1 MDASSN
7 NQFIDDITL
16 QYFSNKQQYNKIVK
30 TNSIKFKERQ
40 EFLENLEKYKNEIS
54 SITNEYCNNIN
65 TEISNELDEA
75 FEKYAKYCIKHIE
88 LKAMEERNNSDDD
101 DDDMLF
107 GKINNYSTGS
117 VHSFWGPSVKKI

>member
-30 TNSIKFKERQ
+30 TDSIKFKERQ
-40 EFLENLEKYKNEIS
+40 EFLENLEKYKNDIS

-65 TEISNELDEA
+65 KEISNELDEA

-88 LKAMEERNNSDDD
+88 LKAMEERNNSE

-107 GKINNYSTGS
+107 GKIDNHSTGN
-117 VHSFWGPSVKKI
+117 VHSFWGPPVKKI

>member
-65 TEISNELDEA
+65 KEISNELDEA

-101 DDDMLF
+101 DDMLF
-107 GKINNYSTGS
+107 GKIDNPSTGS